1 MKKRINIFNEQQRCF
16 NGFSRKTL
24 KFLKGLEANNNKIW
38 FEAHRS
44 DYEEYVLQP
53 LRDLVTDLGDCMLDI
68 DPRFEITPAVNKTIS
83 RIYRDTR
90 FSKDKSP
97 YRSTVWITFKNQ
109 NNDWTSKVCVY
120 FFELSVNAYR
130 YGMGFYDAAP
140 AIMARFREMIDEN
153 PKEFLKA
160 ISFFSKQKTF
170 VLEGEK
176 YKRIIDASKPEKI
189 QEWYQRKNMYL
200 VCNRKIDD
208 RLYSRELVDELK
220 YGFGLIAPFYR
231 YLQRKVLDCRDQA
244 FQKMQIADRHS

>member
-1 MKKRINIFNEQQRCF
+1 MTEEEERKF

-24 KFLKGLEANNNKIW
+24 KFLRGLKANNNKAW
-38 FEAHRS
+38 FEGHRA
-44 DYEEYVLQP
+44 DYEEFVLQP
-53 LRDLVTDLGDCMLDI
+53 LRNLVVDLGDFVLDI

-97 YRSTVWITFKNQ
+97 FRSKVWITFKNRSK
-109 NNDWTSKVCVY
+109 DWTTHVCGY
-120 FFELSVNAYR
+120 FFELSVNSYR
-130 YGMGFYDAAP
+130 YGMGFYNAAP
-140 AIMARFREMIDEN
+140 AIMSRFRETIDDN

-160 ISFFSKQKTF
+160 ISFFDKQKTF

-176 YKRIIDASKPEKI
+176 YKRIIDKSKPEKI
-189 QEWYQRKNMYL
+189 QDWYQRKNMYM

-208 RLYSRELVDELK
+208 TLFSSKLVDDLM

-231 YLQRKVLDCRDQA
+231 YLQKILIKDC
-244 FQKMQIADRHS
+244 

>member
-1 MKKRINIFNEQQRCF
+1 MTEEERIF

-24 KFLKGLEANNNKIW
+24 KFLRDLKANNNKSW
-38 FEAHRS
+38 FEAHRA
-44 DYEEYVLQP
+44 DYEEFVLEP
-53 LRDLVTDLGDCMLDI
+53 LRDLVTDLGDFMLDI

-97 YRSTVWITFKNQ
+97 FRSTVWITFKNRSK
-109 NNDWTSKVCVY
+109 DWTTRVCGY
-120 FFELSVNAYR
+120 FFELSVDSYR

-140 AIMARFREMIDEN
+140 AIMSKFREQIDEN

-160 ISFFSKQKTF
+160 ISFFAKQRKF

-176 YKRIIDASKPEKI
+176 YKRIIDKSKPEKI
-189 QEWYQRKNMYL
+189 QHWYQRKNMYL

-208 RLYSRELVDELK
+208 TLFSSKLVDD
-220 YGFGLIAPFYR
+220 LIAGFNMIAPLYQ
-231 YLQRKVLDCRDQA
+231 YLQRIISASQD
-244 FQKMQIADRHS
+244 H